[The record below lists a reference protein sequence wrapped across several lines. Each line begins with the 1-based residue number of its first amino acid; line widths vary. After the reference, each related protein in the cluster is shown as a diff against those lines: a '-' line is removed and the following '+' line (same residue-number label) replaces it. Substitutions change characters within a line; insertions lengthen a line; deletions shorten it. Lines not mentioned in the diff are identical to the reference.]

1 VITVIEFLK
10 AFPLISLL
18 LTHPLE
24 SISYKGYEWAGTSWP
39 FVEQS
44 YYIAPGKGRIKEIM
58 QVDGLFQVTLSLDD
72 GSEFVFSGL
81 SEIIKQQGDIIDLA
95 DRIGTDRT
103 TPQNT
108 KYIVMFYENATL
120 FPQFNGKDLTFPVDQ
135 GTRASM
141 IANGVIVSQNFIRGN
156 TEDGW
161 YTQMENGIP
170 VMESYIPETAGYY
183 SQIKLSEKSTFVT
196 YCHLLALRRSV
207 GAFVSQG
214 DWIVYSGNTGASKT
228 PRLVLHFEDLS
239 LGDDIRVIY
248 FRGSP
253 IYPQ

>member
-1 VITVIEFLK
+1 MVIELLK

-18 LTHPLE
+18 VTHPLE
-24 SISYKGYEWAGTSWP
+24 SISDKGYERAETSWS

-58 QVDGLFQVTLSLDD
+58 KVDGLFQVTLSLDD
-72 GSEFVFSGL
+72 GSEIVFSGL
-81 SEIIKQQGDIIDLA
+81 SEIIKQQGDTIDLA

-103 TPQNT
+103 ASRNT
-108 KYIVMFYENATL
+108 KYIIMFYENAAL

-141 IANGVIVSQNFIRGN
+141 IADGVIVSQNLVRGN
-156 TEDGW
+156 TADGW
-161 YTQMENGIP
+161 YTQTENGMP
-170 VMESYIPETAGYY
+170 VLESYIPKTAGYY
-183 SQIKLSEKSTFVT
+183 SQIKLTEISAFVT
-196 YCHLLALRRSV
+196 YCHLFALRYGV
-207 GAFVSQG
+207 GTFVRQG

-228 PRLVLHFEDLS
+228 PRLVLHFEDLN

-248 FRGSP
+248 FRDSP